1 MLSIPPT
8 AEAASTRPEDLL
20 RKLHT
25 DAQHGL
31 ASSDVEDMRTI
42 HGPNEVGVKED
53 EPLWKKFLEQFNDP
67 MILLLLCSA
76 FVSIVLGQYDDA
88 ISISIAV
95 VIVVSVAFVQE
106 YRSEKSI
113 QELSRLMPHT
123 SRVLRNGTEREELSS
138 SLVVGDIVI
147 LSIGDRVPA
156 DCRLLES
163 ACLQIDESSL
173 TGENEPCSKSAM
185 DLIDFEDAKHSL
197 AERKNIVFMGSL
209 VCTGNAKAVV
219 VATGA
224 QTEFGSIFAMME
236 EVEDAKTPLQN
247 RMDTLSKQ
255 LTLFSFVVIGFIAFI
270 GILKGKHIMKIFNIS
285 VSLAVAAI
293 PEGLPICVTVT
304 LALGV
309 IRMSKRDCI
318 VKKLPAVEA
327 LGCAN
332 IVCVDKTGT
341 LTKAEMTVVELYSPF
356 NGTTTTVSGV
366 GYNLLGSFD
375 MPSGEPITAHS
386 HPHIVKLLETGCL
399 CNNANLQNGKML
411 GSPTEGALLCAA
423 LKFGLVDL
431 RSSTSRQRVKEI
443 PFSSESK
450 WMAVQCLNQ
459 EGNGSSGASNNAMW
473 YVKGS
478 VEAVLK
484 MCSYMCADN
493 MALKQ
498 LSQTDIQGALA
509 SASAMSHRG
518 LRVLA
523 LAYGS
528 SMDDNKLVFA
538 GLMAIFD
545 PPRDGITGSIECLQ
559 STSVGVVMI
568 TGDSQETAEAVG
580 SQIGLF
586 DAARHTSL
594 SGKEVDS
601 LNHEELKHLV
611 KRTRVFYRTTP
622 KHKLNIVRAFQ
633 ANGNI
638 VAMTGD
644 GVNDAPA
651 LRAADIG
658 IAMGK
663 SGTDV
668 AREAADIVLVNDN
681 FVTILTAIEEGKG
694 IFHNIRNFL
703 RFQLSTSIAALG
715 LITLCT
721 TLGLPNPL
729 NAMQILWINI
739 IMDGP
744 PAQSLGVEPVDPD
757 VLHKPPRKKDENIL
771 DKKLMINVLLSALHI
786 VLGTMWVFKAELE
799 DGKVND
805 RDRTMSFT
813 TFVMF
818 DMFNSLSCRNQS
830 KSIFQVGFFTN
841 FNYLVAV
848 GASLLGQVLVIYAPP
863 LQSVFQTEALSFDDI
878 VMIVTLTSTLFWVEE
893 AKKMYN
899 RTNAGRVMA
908 PVDGLSKQ
916 QDDEDEHLL

>member
-1 MLSIPPT
+1 
-8 AEAASTRPEDLL
+8 
-20 RKLHT
+20 
-25 DAQHGL
+25 
-31 ASSDVEDMRTI
+31 
-42 HGPNEVGVKED
+42 
-53 EPLWKKFLEQFNDP
+53 
-67 MILLLLCSA
+67 MILLLLGSA

-88 ISISIAV
+88 ISISISV

-106 YRSEKSI
+106 YRSEQSI

-123 SRVLRNGTEREELSS
+123 SRVVRDGTENEELSS
-138 SLVVGDIVI
+138 SLVVGDIII

-163 ACLQIDESSL
+163 TCLQIDESSL
-173 TGENEPCSKSAM
+173 TGENEPCSK
-185 DLIDFEDAKHSL
+185 DAAATVDVEEATHSL
-197 AERKNIVFMGSL
+197 AERRNIVFMGTL
-209 VCTGNAKAVV
+209 VCTGNARAIV

-224 QTEFGSIFAMME
+224 RTEFGSIFAMME
-236 EVEDAKTPLQN
+236 EVEDVRTPLQN
-247 RMDTLSKQ
+247 RMDALSKQ
-255 LTLFSFVVIGFIAFI
+255 LTIFSFVIIGFIAFV
-270 GILKGKHIMKIFNIS
+270 GYLKGKHIMKIFNIS

-332 IVCVDKTGT
+332 VVCVDKTGT

-356 NGTTTTVSGV
+356 NAATTTVSGV
-366 GYNLLGSFD
+366 GYNLFGSFD
-375 MPSGEPITAHS
+375 LPSGEPITVHS
-386 HPHIVKLLETGCL
+386 HPHVVKLLEAGSL
-399 CNNANLQNGKML
+399 CNNASFQSGGKGKML

-423 LKFGLVDL
+423 LKFGLVDP
-431 RSSTSRQRVKEI
+431 RATTGRQRVKEI
-443 PFSSESK
+443 PFSSETK
-450 WMAVQCLNQ
+450 WMAVQCLNPK
-459 EGNGSSGASNNAMW
+459 GSKAGSGETLW

-478 VEAVLK
+478 IDVVLG
-484 MCSYMCADN
+484 MCSHMCTDTSHLQA
-493 MALKQ
+493 
-498 LSQTDIQGALA
+498 LSQTDVQRALQ
-509 SASAMSHRG
+509 SGSAMAHRG
-518 LRVLA
+518 LRVIA
-523 LAYGS
+523 LAYGA

-538 GLMAIFD
+538 GLAAIFD
-545 PPRDGITGSIECLQ
+545 PPRDGIAGSIECLQ
-559 STSVGVVMI
+559 STSVSVVMI

-580 SQIGLF
+580 TKIGIF
-586 DAARHTSL
+586 QPGRHTSL
-594 SGKEVDS
+594 SGNEVDS
-601 LNHEELKHLV
+601 LSPGELQALV
-611 KRTRVFYRTTP
+611 SQTTVFYRTTP
-622 KHKLNIVRAFQ
+622 KHKLNIVRAYQ
-633 ANGNI
+633 ANENI

-681 FVTILTAIEEGKG
+681 FVTILTAMEEGKG

-771 DKKLMINVLLSALHI
+771 DKELLTNVVLTAIHI
-786 VLGTMWVFKAELE
+786 VLGTMWVFKNELE
-799 DGKVND
+799 DGKVSD

-818 DMFNSLSCRNQS
+818 DMFNSLSCRNQQ

-863 LQSVFQTEALSFDDI
+863 LQVHMYIYIYIYIFSLSLSLYTHTHIDTCIHFVSV
-878 VMIVTLTSTLFWVEE
+878 
-893 AKKMYN
+893 
-899 RTNAGRVMA
+899 
-908 PVDGLSKQ
+908 
-916 QDDEDEHLL
+916 